1 MTLKIGNINY
11 ENITTNASWAIPQ
24 KYNSNNEQLIHL
36 KYSGNS
42 FRSTAPVKTVLNAV
56 EIDWNGAV
64 LPDGDI
70 ANATSKTINTT
81 SDLLELVNEMQKEI
95 YVLGAAVI
103 SLANKY

>member
-1 MTLKIGNINY
+1 MTIGTINFSTLNTNNGSHIINKKGTKRY
-11 ENITTNASWAIPQ
+11 VIGVDNNGAEDGDPITTI
-24 KYNSNNEQLIHL
+24 
-36 KYSGNS
+36 
-42 FRSTAPVKTVLNAV
+42 LNAV

-64 LPDGDI
+64 LSNADI
-70 ANATSKTINTT
+70 ATT

>member
-1 MTLKIGNINY
+1 MTIGTINFSTLNTNNGSHIINKKGTKRY
-11 ENITTNASWAIPQ
+11 VIGVDNNGAEDGDPITTI
-24 KYNSNNEQLIHL
+24 
-36 KYSGNS
+36 
-42 FRSTAPVKTVLNAV
+42 LNAV

-64 LPDGDI
+64 LSNADI